1 MDANSFFNI
10 GNLIAGILTI
20 GIVSFLYKDNPLYK
34 FCEALFVGISAGYWL
49 VIIIFTVILPKLY
62 DKLVSQEYVYLV
74 GGAFGVLMLLR
85 LVPKISW
92 LSNWALAFVVGS
104 TAGVNLIGYMQSNG
118 MNQVKNTILP
128 LWTGSWGTS
137 IGNIIIVVGTFCGL
151 VYFFFSK
158 EHKGA
163 FGGLAKVGI
172 LFLMVTFGAA
182 FGYTVMSRMS
192 LLIGRMDFIFGT
204 WMGLV
209 R

>member
-128 LWTGSWGTS
+128 LWTGAWGSS
-137 IGNIIIVVGTFCGL
+137 IGNLIIVVGTFCGL

-158 EHKGA
+158 EHKGV

-192 LLIGRMDFIFGT
+192 LLIGRMDFIFGA
-204 WMGLV
+204 WWGLI